1 MTSNKLIRSQQPF
14 LELKATEI
22 LSPGDWLRVPDD
34 VRASHERFPPTR
46 AYAVPPESM
55 HRLNLAR
62 KKRLSLAWRI
72 KSLLDHYQGEIL
84 ALGFLVVPPTAAYMV
99 STNWPWVLSL
109 TLILVVTAFVG
120 IASQRLLQFS
130 AWAAAIAVLTVVA
143 FGFDGTSQ
151 FLSGLGETMS
161 AVLGSWMTYRII
173 ALFVL
178 VCLGIYF
185 IERCRG
191 GATKTEPMPDP
202 RGYGRF
208 AIDDFVE
215 KNTYGDADLAAKSEL
230 HLALS
235 RRGHENLRFTP
246 KFLE

>member
-1 MTSNKLIRSQQPF
+1 MANKLIVPQSRV
-14 LELKATEI
+14 LELTATEI
-22 LSPGDWLRVPDD
+22 LQPGDLLRLPGDAPW
-34 VRASHERFPPTR
+34 ASQEQFHPTR
-46 AYAVPPESM
+46 AYALSPEIM
-55 HRLNLAR
+55 YRLNLAR
-62 KKRLSLAWRI
+62 KKRRSLAWRI
-72 KSLLDHYQGEIL
+72 KSHLYDYIL
-84 ALGFLVVPPTAAYMV
+84 PLGFLVVPPAAAYML
-99 STNWPWVLSL
+99 SANWPWVLPL
-109 TLILVVTAFVG
+109 TLILVVSAFVG
-120 IASQRLLQFS
+120 IASQRLPQFS
-130 AWAAAIAVLTVVA
+130 AWAAAIGVLTVVA

-151 FLSGLGETMS
+151 FMSGLGETMS

-178 VCLGIYF
+178 ICLGIYF
-185 IERCRG
+185 FEWCRG

-215 KNTYGDADLAAKSEL
+215 KNTYGDADLAAKGEL